1 MEKGLH
7 ERSHKTNILLWAKN
21 CGNGWKY
28 LGFRSPGSIV
38 PGEGFSWE
46 RKGDG
51 GIWPE

>member
-1 MEKGLH
+1 MKEAIKL
-7 ERSHKTNILLWAKN
+7 IFYWWAKN

-28 LGFRSPGSIV
+28 LGFGSPGSIV

-51 GIWPE
+51 GTWPE